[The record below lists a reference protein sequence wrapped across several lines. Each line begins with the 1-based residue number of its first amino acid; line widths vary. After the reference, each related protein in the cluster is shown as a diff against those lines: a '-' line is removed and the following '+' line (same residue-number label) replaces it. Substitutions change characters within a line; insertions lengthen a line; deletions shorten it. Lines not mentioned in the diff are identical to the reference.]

1 VTTLQPTIL
10 VIIGIS
16 GDLAQRKLLPAIE
29 QIARAESLP
38 EQFQM
43 VGITRR
49 DDVTIDSLLKLEAD
63 FSYLRQHSE
72 LFKMD
77 PTIES
82 EYARLATHL
91 KKIEKKFGRPAQRLF
106 YLSVPPQVSQPI
118 IELLGKS
125 GLAKTGQTKLLLEKP
140 FGVDLASAQEL
151 IEDIDHYFEPEQV
164 YRIDHYLAK
173 ETAQNIVVFR
183 ENNSLFKRTWNQHFI
198 ESIEIIA
205 SEEIDIQGR
214 AAFYEQTG
222 ALRDLV
228 QSHLLQLAALTLM
241 KPPLAGKMSEVPA
254 RRLAALQSLR
264 LPLNQP
270 IETIAKRGQ
279 YRGYGAAVGN
289 EGSTVETFVSLQLES
304 TDPQWE
310 GVPITLT
317 TGKAL
322 KEKFTEIRILYKR
335 DEGYEANELILRLQP
350 NEGVELFMWAKRPG
364 YEHTVSPHA
373 LRFAFKEHYTLL
385 PEAYEQVLF
394 SGLKSD
400 HSLFATSEE
409 VLETWRILDPVQK
422 AWGLDSAD
430 LILYDQGSD
439 VREVTSVV
447 SADAETGV

>member
-1 VTTLQPTIL
+1 MTRIKPTIL
-10 VIIGIS
+10 VIVGIS

-29 QIARAESLP
+29 QMSRAGVLGN
-38 EQFQM
+38 QFTM

-49 DDVTIDSLLKLEAD
+49 PEMTIENLLQSETD
-63 FSYLRQHSE
+63 FAYLRYHGE
-72 LFKMD
+72 LFHMD
-77 PTIES
+77 PTVAAD
-82 EYARLATHL
+82 YKKLAAHL
-91 KKIEKKFGRPAQRLF
+91 KKIEQGLGEPAQRLF

-118 IELLGKS
+118 IELLGTS

-151 IEDIDHYFEPEQV
+151 VADINHYFEPEQV

-198 ESIEIIA
+198 QSIEIVA

-214 AAFYEQTG
+214 KAFYEQTG

-241 KPPLAGKMSEVPA
+241 KPPRADQLSELPA
-254 RRLAALQSLR
+254 RRLEALKTLR
-264 LPLNQP
+264 LPVGKP
-270 IETIAKRGQ
+270 VETIATRGQ
-279 YRGYGAAVGN
+279 YRGYGQEVGN

-335 DEGYEANELILRLQP
+335 DEGYEANELVLRLQP

-364 YEHTVSPHA
+364 YEHSVSPHS
-373 LRFAFKEHYTLL
+373 LRFAFKEHYQLF

-394 SGLKSD
+394 SGFNSD

-422 AWGLDSAD
+422 AWSLKSDD
-430 LILYDQGSD
+430 LIQYDKGSD
-439 VREVTSVV
+439 VREVLALV
-447 SADAETGV
+447 AP